1 MRGLIIKD
9 LYIARKTL
17 LIYFGAMVLNS
28 LFFVIVGTFLFIN
41 EDLNGMVNNTS
52 LIIAFLCLIVRNN
65 LQGRL
70 IGIDERRKW
79 GYFGVSTPVA
89 TRGIVAA
96 KYAVVFLLSFVGF
109 VFCFIMDIIFSFV
122 TGVYINNSI
131 IYMGILFLD
140 IIWFAIE
147 LPFVIRYGS
156 KRGVNIKVAVI
167 LIIALCI
174 GVYALFGDISYF
186 MKGEGFVNQIQE
198 AVMNIN
204 GNEVADKLLRQDASK
219 LLIASL
225 VPHIIVGLYYLSY
238 RISCKLYLKGTEEYD
253 V

>member
-1 MRGLIIKD
+1 MPP
-9 LYIARKTL
+9 
-17 LIYFGAMVLNS
+17 
-28 LFFVIVGTFLFIN
+28 VIVVSEEPLIN
-41 EDLNGMVNNTS
+41 
-52 LIIAFLCLIVRNN
+52 
-65 LQGRL
+65 
-70 IGIDERRKW
+70 
-79 GYFGVSTPVA
+79 
-89 TRGIVAA
+89 
-96 KYAVVFLLSFVGF
+96 
-109 VFCFIMDIIFSFV
+109 
-122 TGVYINNSI
+122 
-131 IYMGILFLD
+131 
-140 IIWFAIE
+140 FAINTKS

-174 GVYALFGDISYF
+174 GIYALFGDISYF

-204 GNEVADKLLRQDASK
+204 GNEVADKLLKQDASK

-225 VPHIIVGLYYLSY
+225 IPHIIVGLYYLSY